1 MASLEEG
8 ELGMNILE
16 RIEEGL
22 ENLFEG
28 FFHRSRN
35 KLEPAALARSLLRT
49 MQRQGRRG
57 VENVYVPNF
66 FQVQIAQSEY
76 IELEPLIQS
85 LSEECQRLL
94 ARQAQ
99 ERDYSAVGAFAVE
112 ISPNPQLLPGKWE
125 VVTSAFRNETPEL
138 SDDNTKRWRPGEL
151 TPAFQLRVLAGP
163 DTGTIVTWPG
173 ESIAIGRAVG
183 RGLNLT
189 DTNTSREHARILE
202 APDGFYLKDLGS
214 TNGTFLNGK
223 KIEQE
228 KLVPGDEIRVGESII
243 VWERVESWN
252 A

>member
-1 MASLEEG
+1 
-8 ELGMNILE
+8 MNILE
-16 RIEEGL
+16 RIEESL

-112 ISPNPQLLPGKWE
+112 ISPSSQLLPGKWE
-125 VVTSAFRNETPEL
+125 VVTSAFRNETSEL

-163 DTGTIVTWPG
+163 DLGTIVTWPG

-214 TNGTFLNGK
+214 TNGTFLNAK

-228 KLVPGDEIRVGESII
+228 KLAPGDEIRVGESVI
-243 VWERVESWN
+243 VWERVDSWN